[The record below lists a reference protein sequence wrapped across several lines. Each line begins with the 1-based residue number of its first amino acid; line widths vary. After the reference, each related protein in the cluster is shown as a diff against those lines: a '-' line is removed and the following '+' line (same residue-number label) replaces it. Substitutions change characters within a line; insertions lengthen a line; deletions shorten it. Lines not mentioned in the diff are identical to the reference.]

1 MQKVD
6 YGYNIRGWLKKINN
20 TDELANSTDPVDLF
34 AFKINYDD
42 VEDDLGGQIKKL
54 YNGNISETFWRT
66 ASDNTPRKYGYQ
78 YDNLNRLTYAIYQ
91 KPGMPQTVTN
101 SYNESMQYD
110 KNGNITGLQRN
121 GALDAQGQTIQID
134 DLIYKYFDNSNQ
146 LFTVTD
152 AESNPNG
159 FTDDSTD
166 GDPNNDGQDYY
177 YDANG
182 NMIEDDNKS
191 IDYIQY
197 NHLNLPTEIGISNS
211 DVGTIFYIYDAN
223 GKEVQ
228 KEVDD
233 DTLGT
238 GNVTDYLDGFQYKD
252 DILQFFPT
260 AEGYVNCNAP
270 TLTPVTLADGSIIQ
284 EMVDD
289 IGPTYSYV
297 YNYLDHLG
305 NIRLSYSQDPQTGA
319 LRIIEENHYYPF
331 GLKHTNYNSDK
342 NMYTKEMQVLKIKPL
357 PPLFKTSYDFKYGG
371 KELQEELG
379 LNNYDFGARNYDPAI
394 GRWMNIDPLAETSRR
409 FSPYTYALNN
419 PVFFIDPDGMQAQGA
434 DGLTDDQWINAH
446 GDVNKEDAYK
456 QENTATTKSKA
467 LPYALMCKRAYG
479 DNVDTGKWNFL
490 KPITR
495 KDGFKAALFQNGSEY
510 CFAIA
515 GTEDFFG
522 KDGKADAA
530 QLFGLAQQYQD
541 GLDEFGILEQDP
553 KMKGHLSVTGH
564 SLGGGIAEYIAIN
577 YGVYGVTF
585 NAAGLSIFT
594 TGLNRKSNTDA
605 YILGTDPLNLI
616 QSSSILPVAGGRQ
629 HYLVPN
635 LNAGSFYNG
644 HSIDHVIEALSP
656 ATPQN
661 SAWQQMKSILKSALT
676 PPSILLH

>member
-446 GDVNKEDAYK
+446 GDVNKQDAYK
-456 QENTATTKSKA
+456 QENSTQNTAQNSGSDAGSDNNSSNGGTNSDSEGDQQKPKKKKTLDPNSPEQQVKYQKDIQNLNSTFSGVLKKLLFFITLTSGGEIGAEESASVKSTTMVQSGYTVAASKYDYFFGRVVTGSATNIARSAQNLKDLSTLGIKNVAELKTVFNEAIESGIVVSTNTTK
-467 LPYALMCKRAYG
+467 YG
-479 DNVDTGKWNFL
+479 TSVMRNINV
-490 KPITR
+490 
-495 KDGFKAALFQNGSEY
+495 GSRGS
-510 CFAIA
+510 INVS
-515 GTEDFFG
+515 FFYEG
-522 KDGKADAA
+522 GNMSAT
-530 QLFGLAQQYQD
+530 
-541 GLDEFGILEQDP
+541 P
-553 KMKGHLSVTGH
+553 SVTT
-564 SLGGGIAEYIAIN
+564 IIPK
-577 YGVYGVTF
+577 
-585 NAAGLSIFT
+585 IF
-594 TGLNRKSNTDA
+594 K
-605 YILGTDPLNLI
+605 
-616 QSSSILPVAGGRQ
+616 
-629 HYLVPN
+629 
-635 LNAGSFYNG
+635 
-644 HSIDHVIEALSP
+644 
-656 ATPQN
+656 
-661 SAWQQMKSILKSALT
+661 
-676 PPSILLH
+676 